1 MTKVLI
7 LAAGKGERLR
17 PLTNNIPKS
26 LVRLVDKTILERQIS
41 ILKKAGISKIH
52 IATGYLSN
60 KIKLLGYTVSVNK
73 DYEKTNMIETMFSAV
88 DFFKNENEQEDLI
101 ISYGDIVYE
110 YENLYKVLS
119 CKNEISTM
127 IDLNWK
133 ALWSLRMQ
141 NPLKD
146 AETLVMDKNKFITDI
161 GKKTNNYNF
170 IQGQY
175 TGLTK
180 IRADKIKEV
189 INFYYTLNREKN
201 YLGKRLENLYM
212 TDFLQLL
219 IDSGQKIKAVLV
231 KNGWLE
237 IDTVNDLNLYENLH
251 KKGKLEEFYK
261 I

>member
-1 MTKVLI
+1 MTKALI

-26 LVRLVDKTILERQIS
+26 LVHLIGKPLIERQTS

-60 KIKLLGYTVSVNK
+60 QIKLLGYEVSVNQN
-73 DYEKTNMIETMFSAV
+73 YEKTNMVESMFSAIE
-88 DFFKNENEQEDLI
+88 FFKKEEEEDLL
-101 ISYGDIVYE
+101 ISYGDIIYE
-110 YENLYKVLS
+110 YENLNKVLS
-119 CKNEISTM
+119 CEDEISTM

-133 ALWSLRMQ
+133 LLWTLRMK

-146 AETLVMDKNKFITDI
+146 AETLVLDQNKFIINI
-161 GKKTNNYNF
+161 GKKTNNYNL

-175 TGLTK
+175 TGLIK
-180 IRADKIKEV
+180 IRADKIIEV
-189 INFYYTLNREKN
+189 INFYYSLDRKKTYFGKKLEK
-201 YLGKRLENLYM
+201 LYM

-219 IDSGQKIKAVLV
+219 IESGQKIKAVLV
-231 KNGWLE
+231 KSGWLE
-237 IDTVNDLNLYENLH
+237 VDTLNDLNLYENLH
-251 KKGKLEEFYK
+251 KNGKLIKLYK